1 MEDNESTRQSYD
13 PDIDIL
19 TALASGDEA
28 LLGSLEKQDAIFR
41 NMVEDMLDKGS
52 HPEQSEEL
60 TPFSKLRILIS
71 VDIDHAVDV
80 REAIEKIATLDGVQV
95 EYGAN

>member
-1 MEDNESTRQSYD
+1 
-13 PDIDIL
+13 
-19 TALASGDEA
+19 
-28 LLGSLEKQDAIFR
+28 
-41 NMVEDMLDKGS
+41 MLDKGS